1 MKIFKLGRKVIKEN
15 GLPYFIAEVGVNHE
29 NNISRAK
36 KLIELAKKGGADG
49 VKFQTY
55 KAEKIAC
62 RVSPYYWDI
71 KKIPVNSQYKLFKKF
86 DKFNFKEYRILKK
99 HCDKLNIDFL
109 STPFDLEA
117 VDYLDNLVPFFK
129 VASADL
135 TNYPLIER
143 ICSKNKPIVLS
154 TGASKMHEIEDT
166 IKFIKKKNSKIKVI
180 ILHCVL
186 SYPTK
191 YNNAHLEIINNLSKK
206 FSNSIIGLSDHSMP
220 DQSMTV
226 LSSAYILGAK
236 VIEKHFSDQKGSKG
250 NDHFDSLDYKD
261 LKKFLEN
268 AKIIQQIIK
277 DKKGRP
283 LLNGEK
289 ISRKNARRSI
299 VTFGKIKKGETLTK
313 ENLIMKRPG
322 TGISPTQI
330 NKIIGKIAKKNLHDD
345 YAIKFSDIKK
355 R

>member
-1 MKIFKLGRKVIKEN
+1 MKTFKLGRKVIKKN
-15 GLPYFIAEVGVNHE
+15 SLPYFIAEVGVNHE
-29 NNISRAK
+29 NSISRAK

-62 RVSPYYWDI
+62 KTSPYYWDI
-71 KKIPVNSQYKLFKKF
+71 KEIPIKSQYKLFKKF
-86 DKFNFKEYRILKK
+86 DKFDLKEYKILKK
-99 HCDKLNIDFL
+99 HCDKLKIDFL

-117 VDYLDNLVPFFK
+117 VDYLDDLVPFFK

-135 TNYPLIER
+135 TNYPLIKR

-154 TGASKMHEIEDT
+154 TGASKLHEIENS
-166 IKFIKKKNSKIKVI
+166 IKFIKKVNPKITVI

-191 YNNAHLEIINNLSKK
+191 YDNVHLEIIHNLSKK
-206 FSNSIIGLSDHSMP
+206 FSNNIIGLSDHTMP

-226 LSSAYILGAK
+226 LSSAYLLGAK
-236 VIEKHFSDQKGSKG
+236 VIEKHFSDKKGSKG
-250 NDHFDSLDYKD
+250 NDHFHSLDYKD

-299 VTFGKIKKGETLTK
+299 VTLGKIKKGEILTK

-330 NKIIGKIAKKNLHDD
+330 NKIIGKIVNKNLHDD
-345 YAIKFSDIKK
+345 HVVKFSDIKK

>member
-1 MKIFKLGRKVIKEN
+1 MKTFKLGRKVIKEN

-29 NNISRAK
+29 NNIPRAK

-62 RVSPYYWDI
+62 KISPYYWDI

-86 DKFNFKEYRILKK
+86 DKFDLKEYKILKK

-117 VDYLDNLVPFFK
+117 VDYLDDLVPFFK

-135 TNYPLIER
+135 TNYPLISR

-191 YNNAHLEIINNLSKK
+191 YDNAHLEIINNLSKK

-220 DQSMTV
+220 DPSMTV
-226 LSSAYILGAK
+226 LSSAYLLGAR
-236 VIEKHFSDQKGSKG
+236 VIEKHFSDKKGSKG
-250 NDHFDSLDYKD
+250 NDHFHSLDYKD

-268 AKIIQQIIK
+268 AKIIQQIKK

-299 VTFGKIKKGETLTK
+299 VTFGRIKKGEILTK

-322 TGISPTQI
+322 TGISPTKLK
-330 NKIIGKIAKKNLHDD
+330 KIIGKIAKKNLQDD
-345 YAIKFSDIKK
+345 YVIKFSDIKK

>member
-1 MKIFKLGRKVIKEN
+1 MKTFRLGRKIIKEN

-62 RVSPYYWDI
+62 KISPYYWDI

-86 DKFNFKEYRILKK
+86 DKFDLKEYKILKK

-135 TNYPLIER
+135 TNYPLITR

-166 IKFIKKKNSKIKVI
+166 IKFIKKKNPKIKVI

-191 YNNAHLEIINNLSKK
+191 YDNAHLEIINNLSKK

-220 DQSMTV
+220 DPSMTV
-226 LSSAYILGAK
+226 LSSAFLLGAR
-236 VIEKHFSDQKGSKG
+236 VIEKHFSDKKGSKG
-250 NDHFDSLDYKD
+250 NDHFHSLDYKD

-268 AKIIQQIIK
+268 AKIIQQIK
-277 DKKGRP
+277 KGTKGRP
-283 LLNGEK
+283 LLNVEK

-299 VTFGKIKKGETLTK
+299 VTFGKIKKGEILTK
-313 ENLIMKRPG
+313 KNLIMKRPG
-322 TGISPTQI
+322 TGISPTELK
-330 NKIIGKIAKKNLHDD
+330 KIIGKIAKKNLQDD